1 MNTNLHKIQGIA
13 SGSRP
18 VTGNWPGCLLWV
30 TASAALATL
39 SASALPPANLAADG
53 GGGGASVAI
62 AVADATSDGPEAK
75 KVVITRLEKREG
87 VDIDAR
93 NDSAWLGVGVEEAP
107 ESLAAQLQLR
117 TGEGLVVTYVSTNS
131 PAAKAGIKK
140 NDVLSKIDD
149 QLLVHPAQL
158 RKLIQSRKAGDQI
171 RITGYRRAEKLTV
184 SAVLEKAPASL
195 AMDGGAGIGGLMDR
209 QVQVIHLNNGLE
221 RLHESLAKAGIDS
234 ADIAAEIRKSVEQA
248 QKEAGV
254 ALDSVTNSRKIVIDA
269 LVASGGDGP
278 GSGSVTNS
286 KRIVINSHG
295 KGGLDIDKKTRIFVT
310 RNSGE
315 SQNLVRT
322 DESGT
327 YVLIANPKKQ
337 LTVHDK
343 DGKLLFDG
351 PIETE
356 EDQAKV
362 PAAVWEKAKGLVDQ
376 LKAPIKEGIHQVE
389 TQ

>member
-1 MNTNLHKIQGIA
+1 
-13 SGSRP
+13 
-18 VTGNWPGCLLWV
+18 
-30 TASAALATL
+30 
-39 SASALPPANLAADG
+39 
-53 GGGGASVAI
+53 VAI

-376 LKAPIKEGIHQVE
+376 LKTPIKEGTHQVE